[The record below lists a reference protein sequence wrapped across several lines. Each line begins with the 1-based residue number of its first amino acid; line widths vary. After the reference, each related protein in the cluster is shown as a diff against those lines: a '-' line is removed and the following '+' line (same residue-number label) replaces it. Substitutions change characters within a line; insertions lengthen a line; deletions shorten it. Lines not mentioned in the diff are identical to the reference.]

1 MSLLMPAPDEGAL
14 ARRTEIVAALRAIVP
29 GEGVIADEAS
39 LRPWETDGLTAYRQ
53 VPLVVVLPETVAQVS
68 AVLRWCH
75 AHEVKVVPRGAGTGL
90 SGGALPLADG
100 VLLGLGIAYVLREKA
115 TPGPDYRV
123 LVSDREFEIRSY
135 PPITVAETV
144 IKGAR
149 KDALNQGFRRLADYI
164 FAKSRRGEELPM
176 TVPVLQ
182 DGGNPMASDPPRF
195 DDEVEGGW
203 RVRFVMPEGHDVPE
217 PPAGVS
223 IIDVPARRVGAAT
236 FHGTAHDDRLAAA
249 EDRLRGWLKRHGED
263 AIKCEPEF
271 AFYNSPMIPPPLRRN
286 EVLLALN

>member
-1 MSLLMPAPDEGAL
+1 MRKDWRVGAL
-14 ARRTEIVAALRAIVP
+14 A
-29 GEGVIADEAS
+29 
-39 LRPWETDGLTAYRQ
+39 
-53 VPLVVVLPETVAQVS
+53 
-68 AVLRWCH
+68 
-75 AHEVKVVPRGAGTGL
+75 
-90 SGGALPLADG
+90 GGG

-182 DGGNPMASDPPRF
+182 DGGNPMASDPPMF
-195 DDEVEGGW
+195 DDATDGGW
-203 RVRFVMPEGHDVPE
+203 RVRFVMPEGRSRDDLPAPPE
-217 PPAGVS
+217 GIS
-223 IIDVPARRVGAAT
+223 LIDLPARRVGVIRFNGVADDSKLE
-236 FHGTAHDDRLAAA
+236 AH
-249 EDRLRGWLKRHGED
+249 EDALRGWLARHGENRTS
-263 AIKCEPEF
+263 AEPEY

-286 EVLLALN
+286 EVLLALS